1 MLEVS
6 KLCKSYGTHTVL
18 KNVSFVIPS
27 GSCVCLWGANGSG
40 KTTLLRMLTLLEKPS
55 SGAIFYDGENIR
67 ENAALVRARM
77 GVLGHKSMLYPN
89 LSARENLMFYA
100 QLYGIDC
107 PDKRVDYLLEKARLT
122 LWQHEPAKTLSRGMT
137 QRLSFAR
144 ACVHDPDLLFL
155 DEPYTGL
162 DVTSAAELDE
172 ALDAFMNSA
181 NASGKG
187 RNAGGKGRNAG
198 GKGRTVVMV
207 THDEHVLARHATHV
221 ITFDTKRKSATLSEY
236 PAPAEGG
243 VHLEGAAHPEC
254 GTHPEGAA
262 HSEGGTHQEPAAPAE
277 GGAHD
282 DR

>member
-1 MLEVS
+1 
-6 KLCKSYGTHTVL
+6 
-18 KNVSFVIPS
+18 
-27 GSCVCLWGANGSG
+27 
-40 KTTLLRMLTLLEKPS
+40 
-55 SGAIFYDGENIR
+55 
-67 ENAALVRARM
+67 
-77 GVLGHKSMLYPN
+77 MLYPN

-107 PDKRVDYLLEKARLT
+107 PDKRVDYLLEKARLA

-187 RNAGGKGRNAG
+187 RNAGGKGR
-198 GKGRTVVMV
+198 TVVMV

-236 PAPAEGG
+236 PAPAEGDVHPESAVPAEGG
-243 VHLEGAAHPEC
+243 VHLEGAARTERAA
-254 GTHPEGAA
+254 HPEGAA
-262 HSEGGTHQEPAAPAE
+262 HSEGGTCSKHAAPTK
-277 GGAHD
+277 GGARD
-282 DR
+282 AR